1 MSPLELLFEAPGLP
15 HVALPL
21 GLRRLYGG
29 DLGFSPGTLYANFVS
44 SLDGVVA
51 LEDPSSAGSSISG
64 SSEADRFVMGL
75 LRAFA
80 DAVLIGAGTLRA
92 EPRHLWTPAKIHPA
106 AAAEYA
112 ELRQML
118 GRPPEP
124 LLVVVSA
131 TGDLPVD
138 ALALEAGALVL
149 TGGEAAPGARRRI
162 PTASRVVAIGS
173 RDSFSASETLA
184 AVRAEGVDLIL
195 TEGGPHLIGTLVAGG
210 FLDELFLTLS
220 PVLAGRDRS
229 RRRMGL
235 LEGFTALP
243 DAGRWGG
250 LLSARRAASL
260 LFLRYDVALGRG
272 QKAP

>member
-15 HVALPL
+15 QVPLPP

-29 DLGFSPGTLYANFVS
+29 DLGFAPGTLYANFVS

-51 LEDPSSAGSSISG
+51 LEDPSSAGASISG
-64 SSEADRFVMGL
+64 ASETDRFVMGL

-106 AAAEYA
+106 AAADYA
-112 ELRQML
+112 ELRRQL

-131 TGDLPVD
+131 TGDVPVE
-138 ALALEAGALVL
+138 AAALEAGALIL
-149 TGGEAAPGARRRI
+149 TSGEAAPAARRRI
-162 PTASRVVAIGS
+162 PATSRIVPIGS
-173 RDSFSASETLA
+173 GGGFSAAETLA
-184 AVRAEGVDLIL
+184 AVRAEGVDVVL

-243 DAGRWGG
+243 DAGRWGS
-250 LLSARRAASL
+250 LLSLRRAASL
-260 LFLRYDVALGRG
+260 LFLRYDVGLRRS
-272 QKAP
+272 QNEP